1 MMPGRMRGNQIYDIP
16 PVIGASRCWPNLQA
30 VALRLLD
37 RPPRVTSCS
46 GCALADAAPDAADCA
61 TRDAA

>member
-37 RPPRVTSCS
+37 RTAARHLLQWMCPGRCGTGCS
-46 GCALADAAPDAADCA
+46 RLRNA
-61 TRDAA
+61 